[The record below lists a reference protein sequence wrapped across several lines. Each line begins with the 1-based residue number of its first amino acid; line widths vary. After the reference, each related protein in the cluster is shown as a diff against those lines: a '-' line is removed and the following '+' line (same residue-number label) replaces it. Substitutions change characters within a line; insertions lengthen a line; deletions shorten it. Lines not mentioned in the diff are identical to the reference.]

1 MTKDNIILA
10 LLDILKKDKPKK
22 VLISDLINNGLM
34 YSDFYKIGFNDKD
47 IDEGLRYDFTGKW
60 HEDV

>member
-22 VLISDLINNGLM
+22 VIICDLINNGLM
-34 YSDFYKIGFNDKD
+34 NSDFYKIGFNDDD
-47 IDEGLRYDFTGKW
+47 INAGLKYDFKGK
-60 HEDV
+60 

>member
-1 MTKDNIILA
+1 
-10 LLDILKKDKPKK
+10 
-22 VLISDLINNGLM
+22 M

-60 HEDV
+60 YEDV